1 MTISSSVLFASRLL
15 FPRTGKKSNARRSLF
30 GALICIGISLVP
42 LIMVLTVSNGM
53 IKGITDRM
61 IGLSSSHLQLVL
73 YPNSEFAEN
82 ADKMREIS
90 SIIKMY
96 DSSVKEVYPEL
107 QGIGLASSTKG
118 RFGASIRAME
128 SDVFEKNPAFKN
140 LFEVIDGTTDLDSK
154 NSCVLGKKLAEDLGV
169 KAGNTVRLI
178 TTKENAAG
186 KTMPKITSLKVSG
199 IVSSGYQELDSLWLF
214 ISLENGFKLLSSASS
229 TPHLGIET
237 DDAFSMNLEKT
248 YRALKPFLASAG
260 KLYRWNDL
268 NSAQYENFASTQ
280 IMLIFI
286 MMLIVLVASVNISSA
301 LVMLV
306 MERRKELA
314 ILKSLGGS
322 ANGIA
327 LSFII
332 TGAVTGFFGVLFGL
346 PLGLIASVNFS
357 PIMSAI
363 EKVVNLFAK
372 LMCVISEGNL
382 SAFTDVHL
390 LDPQFYLQNIPLVIP
405 VPQVV
410 LIAVGTIVLSL
421 LVSVIPAI
429 KAGKE
434 KPIETLRKI

>member
-1 MTISSSVLFASRLL
+1 MTISSSILFASRLL

-30 GALICIGISLVP
+30 GALVCIGISLVP

-73 YPNSEFAEN
+73 YPNSEFSEN
-82 ADKMREIS
+82 VDKMREIS

-118 RFGASIRAME
+118 RFGTSIRAME
-128 SDVFEKNPAFKN
+128 SGVFETNPAFKN
-140 LFEVIDGTTDLDSK
+140 LFEVIDGTTDIASK

-214 ISLENGFKLLSSASS
+214 ISLENGFKLLSQASS

-248 YRALKPFLASAG
+248 YRSLKPFLASAG

-306 MERRKELA
+306 MERHKEIA

-327 LSFII
+327 FSFII

>member
-306 MERRKELA
+306 MERRKEIA

>member
-1 MTISSSVLFASRLL
+1 MTISSSILFASRLL

-30 GALICIGISLVP
+30 GALVCIGISLVP

-82 ADKMREIS
+82 VDKMREIS

-128 SDVFEKNPAFKN
+128 SDVFETNPAFKN
-140 LFEVIDGTTDLDSK
+140 LFEVIDGTTDIASK

-214 ISLENGFKLLSSASS
+214 ISLENGFKLLSQASS
-229 TPHLGIET
+229 NPHLGIET

-248 YRALKPFLASAG
+248 YRSLKPFLVSAG

-306 MERRKELA
+306 MERRKEIA

-332 TGAVTGFFGVLFGL
+332 TGAVTGFFGVVFGL

-410 LIAVGTIVLSL
+410 LIGVGTIVLSL